1 MPVHMVENRRLYR
14 QIADQLEGLIA
25 SGEFAPGDRLP
36 PERDLA
42 AKLGVSRATVR
53 EAMIA
58 LELTGLVDIRIGSG
72 IYVTATRKSEVAR
85 EDDPGPG
92 PFELIDARR
101 AIESGTAALA
111 ATNATREEVEA
122 VAEALA
128 AMRREQ
134 AETPNSWEADRLFHL
149 NVARATH
156 NALLARTVQELWDW
170 RKGPMWTRMRETLYL
185 AEIHDQWLVDHEK
198 ILEALRRRDP
208 GAAAAAMDAHLLGV
222 KDVLLKAISEN
233 G

>member
-1 MPVHMVENRRLYR
+1 MPVQMVENRRLYR

-58 LELTGLVDIRIGSG
+58 LELAGLVDIRIGSG
-72 IYVTATRKSEVAR
+72 IYVTATRKDEAAK
-85 EDDPGPG
+85 EDPGPG
-92 PFELIDARR
+92 PFELMDARR
-101 AIESGTAALA
+101 VVEAGAAALA
-111 ATNATREEVEA
+111 ATNGTPEEIEA
-122 VAEALA
+122 VADALA
-128 AMRREQ
+128 EMRREQ
-134 AETPNSWEADRLFHL
+134 AETPNSWEADRQFHL
-149 NVARATH
+149 NLAQASH
-156 NALLARTVQELWDW
+156 NSVLARTVRELWDW

-185 AEIHDQWLVDHEK
+185 AEVHDRWALDHEK
-198 ILEALRRRDP
+198 ILDALRRRDP
-208 GAAAAAMDAHLLGV
+208 AAAAAAMDAHLLGV
-222 KDVLLKAISEN
+222 KEVLLKAISDN